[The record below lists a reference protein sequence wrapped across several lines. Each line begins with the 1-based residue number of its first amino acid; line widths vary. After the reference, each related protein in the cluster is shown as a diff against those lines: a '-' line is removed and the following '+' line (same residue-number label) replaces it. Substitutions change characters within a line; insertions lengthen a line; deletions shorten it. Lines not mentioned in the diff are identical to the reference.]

1 MNNNCP
7 VPNTGP
13 CSIGMNSSSYANGA
27 FYMDDQDTFVAR
39 TSPPSSP
46 SDEQDSGD
54 IVKSLDLEPVLDD
67 ATNEN
72 LFLEE
77 LNNGRKNIYD
87 ILSQRNAYD
96 VLPDSQK
103 WPVFNIN
110 FPLDLVFQSL
120 RRQEMVEGMIWNSR
134 TGMYEGVITSS
145 DLLICLN
152 RQYALYQEAV
162 NAAMKSGNTMQPIQ
176 FPRVLEYDIE
186 HYRNLIDPN
195 SKRLAYGIPNNSL
208 FQILKLMFD
217 CHVHR
222 IPIIDR
228 AQEGNLIGVINYLD
242 ILHDLVSLYP
252 DQLFNYNYSI
262 RELGIG
268 TYDNVWNVREDTPLH
283 DVLQI
288 METKL
293 ISSIPVVD
301 HEDNLI
307 GVFQRTDLIK
317 LDFKDMSIFD
327 CPINTFVSSFQPFS
341 SKLII
346 NANESLSRLFFT
358 FAQYNTTSLI
368 CVNDENKPCGIASIV
383 DLFFFFLKG
392 DFALPAHPSAPPSVR
407 EASSMSQSYLGLFS
421 PGTISASGSVADLSV
436 GDFCMNYPETV
447 VQPRTSRA
455 NREEMEMDT
464 YDEELERMRGHV
476 RTESGHRE
484 RSEMDGGDD
493 RFVTKKRMVE

>member
-1 MNNNCP
+1 
-7 VPNTGP
+7 
-13 CSIGMNSSSYANGA
+13 
-27 FYMDDQDTFVAR
+27 
-39 TSPPSSP
+39 
-46 SDEQDSGD
+46 
-54 IVKSLDLEPVLDD
+54 
-67 ATNEN
+67 
-72 LFLEE
+72 
-77 LNNGRKNIYD
+77 
-87 ILSQRNAYD
+87 
-96 VLPDSQK
+96 
-103 WPVFNIN
+103 
-110 FPLDLVFQSL
+110 
-120 RRQEMVEGMIWNSR
+120 
-134 TGMYEGVITSS
+134 
-145 DLLICLN
+145 
-152 RQYALYQEAV
+152 
-162 NAAMKSGNTMQPIQ
+162 
-176 FPRVLEYDIE
+176 
-186 HYRNLIDPN
+186 
-195 SKRLAYGIPNNSL
+195 
-208 FQILKLMFD
+208 
-217 CHVHR
+217 
-222 IPIIDR
+222 
-228 AQEGNLIGVINYLD
+228 
-242 ILHDLVSLYP
+242 
-252 DQLFNYNYSI
+252 
-262 RELGIG
+262 
-268 TYDNVWNVREDTPLH
+268 
-283 DVLQI
+283 

-301 HEDNLI
+301 HEGCASPFPECVDNLI

-327 CPINTFVSSFQPFS
+327 CPINTFVSSVGFSIPCNPQFQPFS

-421 PGTISASGSVADLSV
+421 PGTISATGSVADLSV